1 MQFKLLSIAT
11 AVLAASSAQA
21 QLSANDVVKNIG
33 EITELSSSTA
43 DIAKQIDSPIS
54 VFTTAPRLVDNLK
67 QIITAVGKDIIA
79 MTTAGGS
86 TDFNKDDQH
95 DICDAFRT
103 FVKVHQELLSIIIG
117 KGGILTGTPFTA
129 PLAFVLSLL
138 EKGVD
143 ALAFGIIGTVPTC
156 STGAKKDLKDLDDSL
171 KEAITRF
178 T

>member
-1 MQFKLLSIAT
+1 M
-11 AVLAASSAQA
+11 
-21 QLSANDVVKNIG
+21 
-33 EITELSSSTA
+33 
-43 DIAKQIDSPIS
+43 
-54 VFTTAPRLVDNLK
+54 DNLK
-67 QIITAVGKDIIA
+67 QIITTVGKDIIA
-79 MTTAGGS
+79 MATAGGS
-86 TDFNKDDQH
+86 TDFKKDDQQ

-103 FVKVHQELLSIIIG
+103 VSATSHEPLCIFINSFQFVKVHQELLSVIIG

-129 PLAFVLSLL
+129 PLAFVLALL

-156 STGAKKDLKDLDDSL
+156 SAGAKKDLKELDDSL